1 MRKDE
6 FKHRCEVRMK
16 SFGITTEALGAMLG
30 KAKARVIEALRG
42 GDNTPLAQSMRVQID
57 LKLTGMCD
65 EERGRVVNEIEAVRG
80 STPSCR
86 GSCR

>member
-6 FKHRCEVRMK
+6 FKRRCEVRMK

-42 GDNTPLAQSMRVQID
+42 DNTPIAQSMRVQMD
-57 LKLTGMCD
+57 LKLTGM
-65 EERGRVVNEIEAVRG
+65 
-80 STPSCR
+80 
-86 GSCR
+86 